1 MKVLAIES
9 SCDDTSIAVIND
21 HKNIDFLETI
31 NHRKFHQKHG
41 GVIPE
46 MAARQHLDILD
57 LFKSKIHKIN
67 FSSIN
72 AIASTYGP
80 GLIGGLIVGSSFAK
94 GLAISQNKKL
104 IPINHLQAHL
114 LSPRLTNDIKFP
126 YLCLLV
132 SGGNTALVVV
142 KNPSKFI
149 TLGSTIDDSAGEC
162 FDKVAK
168 ALDLGYPGG
177 PAIERL
183 AINGD
188 PSSFLLPKPLT
199 KVKNCDFSFSG
210 LKTAAI
216 EIIKKNKIDKKF
228 LNDFTASFQFTVG
241 EIFKK
246 KIFNALD
253 ELKKENIKI
262 KDFSICGGVAANKYL
277 NSLLKNFIEERDINY
292 HQVPLSLCTDNAAM
306 IGWNAI
312 EILQTRKMRLNN
324 YNIRP
329 TPNIL
334 IHENF

>member
-21 HKNIDFLETI
+21 QKTIDFLETI

-104 IPINHLQAHL
+104 VPINHLQAHL

-132 SGGNTALVVV
+132 SGGNTALVIV

-177 PAIERL
+177 PAIEKL
-183 AINGD
+183 AVNGD

-216 EIIKKNKIDKKF
+216 DIIKKNKIDKKF

-253 ELKKENIKI
+253 ELEKENIKI
-262 KDFSICGGVAANKYL
+262 EDFSICGGVAANKYL
-277 NSLLKNFIEERDINY
+277 NNLLKNFIEERDINY

-312 EILQTRKMRLNN
+312 EILQTRKMRVNN